1 MGRNSIRLIT
11 LLSLSLLFSGC
22 LSIVRPWMPHGP
34 SGVSR
39 QVGDDPHN
47 YVTTTNTWWCYPTFW
62 MRCSVTVEPFKYDNP
77 KMGNAKYAVLIP
89 VTLLWITSPIDFTF
103 DTLLAPWDIYY
114 HYYERKKDEC
124 DCKTDDSGRVYKPCG
139 LHAADVQDTR

>member
-1 MGRNSIRLIT
+1 MGRNSIRLIA
-11 LLSLSLLFSGC
+11 LLSLFLLFSGC

-34 SGVSR
+34 CGVSR
-39 QVGDDPHN
+39 QVGDDPQN

-89 VTLLWITSPIDFTF
+89 VTLLWVTSPIDFTF

-114 HYYERKKDEC
+114 HYYKENKDENGC
-124 DCKTDDSGRVYKPCG
+124 NLDSGCCTDGSCRM
-139 LHAADVQDTR
+139 HAADVQDKR